1 MGTQVCFTAD
11 DKLLKVIDDLAENIE
26 RSRSDTVNLLLWL
39 VTQSIKDKKPS
50 NLGELFLSV
59 SAGTA
64 ATFRTEPHQSPVA
77 PPLPQ
82 VEVDMES
89 LKVRWQRILQDFSGL
104 GDPEFKRFFIDDKPR
119 NFYIVKELASS
130 VAPGLSRQTFA
141 AVNEQMEAVKVEVEP
156 VTTVTM
162 GERVTSPPK
171 VHEQRLENAGFD
183 PIWIVKRVLQ
193 QYRGGQ

>member
-1 MGTQVCFTAD
+1 VGTQVCFTAD

-50 NLGELFLSV
+50 NLGELVIDV

-64 ATFRTEPHQSPVA
+64 TTFRTEPHQSPVA
-77 PPLPQ
+77 PPLPLPQ
-82 VEVDMES
+82 VEVDMET
-89 LKVRWQRILQDFSGL
+89 LKARWQRTLQDLSEL
-104 GDPEFKRFFIDDKPR
+104 GDPEFKRFFIDDELR
-119 NFYIVKELASS
+119 IFYIVKELASS
-130 VAPGLSRQTFA
+130 VASGLTRKTFA
-141 AVNEQMEAVKVEVEP
+141 AINEQIEAVKVEVEV
-156 VTTVTM
+156 VTTVTT

-183 PIWIVKRVLQ
+183 PVWIARRVIQ
-193 QYRGGQ
+193 Q

>member
-50 NLGELFLSV
+50 SLGELVLSV

-64 ATFRTEPHQSPVA
+64 TTFRTEPHQSPVTWP

-82 VEVDMES
+82 VKVDMET
-89 LKVRWQRILQDFSGL
+89 LKVRWQRALEDLVGIH
-104 GDPEFKRFFIDDKPR
+104 DPEVKWFFIDDER
-119 NFYIVKELASS
+119 RIFYIVKELASS
-130 VAPGLSRQTFA
+130 VTPGLTRQTFA
-141 AVNEQMEAVKVEVEP
+141 AINEQIEAVKIEVETEIIKTDEGIAP
-156 VTTVTM
+156 
-162 GERVTSPPK
+162 SLSK
-171 VHEQRLENAGFD
+171 VHEQRLENVEFD
-183 PIWIVKRVLQ
+183 PVRIATRVIELQ
-193 QYRGGQ
+193 RL